1 MSRVKKI
8 HTAPLEENIKLYD
21 DIDNEARL
29 ARFPNRKFY
38 RPTYRHSTKIKNDKN
53 TESLRR
59 EAALQSGET
68 FYPWT
73 ENDYSNQTATTRT
86 HVDIYE
92 ILEDI
97 IRIISTKKEHLSNTT
112 RAEQANHIIKWATTI
127 LSLKGNLERYNT
139 QAITYIK
146 QEGQDIK
153 KYEKMY
159 ANYVKYVINEWLKID
174 DNNND
179 LQYDD
184 VIRVMNGIESTLGLT
199 RMIQLLKHQLQQQQM
214 HQQQRLQQQPRSLE
228 RGGSR
233 KSRRTRRTR
242 KTRHLVRK

>member
-1 MSRVKKI
+1 MNTYYNGLSRLFRQV
-8 HTAPLEENIKLYD
+8 E
-21 DIDNEARL
+21 
-29 ARFPNRKFY
+29 FSNRKSY
-38 RPTYRHSTKIKNDKN
+38 RPTYRRSTKIINDKH

-59 EAALQSGET
+59 EDALRSGET

-97 IRIISTKKEHLSNTT
+97 IRIISTKKEHLSNSTQVT
-112 RAEQANHIIKWATTI
+112 QAETLIRWAQY
-127 LSLKGNLERYNT
+127 LRSLNGNLSKYNAE
-139 QAITYIK
+139 AITYIK

-199 RMIQLLKHQLQQQQM
+199 RMIQLLQQHQLQQQQM
-214 HQQQRLQQQPRSLE
+214 QQHQLQQQRLRQQQTQPHPQE

-233 KSRRTRRTR
+233 KSRRTRRARNTR
-242 KTRHLVRK
+242 RLVRK